1 MTAEGTGNPPE
12 PTRGSAATDGPQ
24 PTHTQEP
31 EPLREELIL
40 AHKMQAVGQLVGG
53 IAHDLNNQLA
63 AIVGFSQLLAT
74 DRRLPNDLTAMADT
88 MVEQTEKTRRLI
100 TDLLDFIRRRPPERH
115 PTSLRPLIQTV
126 LDLQAY
132 DLNAGRITVTVDV
145 PADAPV
151 VELDRS
157 LMQQVLL
164 NLTMAAVRGIRA
176 GRDHGSLRVTAE
188 GTPEGGGIVRI
199 AIEDDGQSVVR
210 DGAGIDVSRAIVESH
225 GGRLLQDT
233 AAEGDRWVIELPV
246 GSTGQIP
253 ALPSIATAI
262 APESNGRPKVLVLD
276 DEPSIRAFLA
286 KALGIAGCD
295 SVAAATGEEAVEL
308 ARRDSFDA
316 MLCDHRMAG
325 MTGTT
330 VFEAV
335 TAIQPQLARRFV
347 FMSGDVMNAEL
358 TSFARQHGITV
369 LAKPF
374 DLDAI
379 GRTMR
384 EILQRG

>member
-145 PADAPV
+145 PADTPV

-188 GTPEGGGIVRI
+188 GTPGGGGIVRI

-210 DGAGIDVSRAIVESH
+210 DGAGIDVSRAIVESQ
-225 GGRLLQDT
+225 GGRLLKDT
-233 AAEGDRWVIELPV
+233 AAESDR
-246 GSTGQIP
+246 
-253 ALPSIATAI
+253 
-262 APESNGRPKVLVLD
+262 
-276 DEPSIRAFLA
+276 
-286 KALGIAGCD
+286 
-295 SVAAATGEEAVEL
+295 
-308 ARRDSFDA
+308 
-316 MLCDHRMAG
+316 
-325 MTGTT
+325 
-330 VFEAV
+330 
-335 TAIQPQLARRFV
+335 
-347 FMSGDVMNAEL
+347 
-358 TSFARQHGITV
+358 
-369 LAKPF
+369 
-374 DLDAI
+374 
-379 GRTMR
+379 
-384 EILQRG
+384 